1 MLRYTR
7 ITIALRSG
15 CRPAVFFGLSQRVI
29 RMLINRRVVG
39 AFAGL
44 VWAVVIA
51 SGTIGVGFNGLAQ
64 EVGALRSLDSHF
76 PFVVPRSVDTWS
88 TRAEALRFHLLVSLG
103 LWPLPDKTP
112 LQAVEHGEIDL
123 GDYRVSRV
131 YFESFPGFFVTG
143 NLYRPTRLAAP
154 GPGVLAPYGHFRNG
168 RFTDNPPQEVARMI
182 AAGEESHEPNARSPL
197 QAHCAHL
204 ARLGCTVF
212 HYDMIGYAD
221 SQQIPF
227 EVAHGFAKQREG
239 QNAPSAYAFFS
250 PRAELHLQS
259 IMGLQT
265 WNSIRALDFLSSLP
279 EVDPT
284 RIGVTGCSGGG
295 TQTFILTA
303 IDPRVTA
310 AFPAAMVSTGM
321 QGGCVCENCCHLRTV
336 TGNVEITGLAAPRP
350 VALSAANDWTKTM
363 PVDGMPELQ
372 ALYRLVDAA
381 DHTFLSPSL
390 TFPHGYNQVARRV
403 MYAWFDRHLR
413 LQADR
418 HGLSLDQVHR
428 GEIPDDS
435 PLQER
440 PIRFLEP
447 NELSVWNDQH
457 RRPPAGIEIE
467 HQVTAHWRKDQ
478 AAKVQALIDQQPQ
491 EVKRAVRSLL
501 SDLPHGVA
509 DDALRIVIDEPV
521 SSPVLDDPNFAARR
535 QVIGNRTD
543 TPGIEIVRITSKDS
557 EQSRRFT
564 CVITD
569 DPLEWLA
576 DPSVSPIVRASRT
589 TVVINGKGWRV
600 ANQLVDN
607 GREAA
612 GYTFGY
618 NRPQVAR
625 GARAVA
631 WLLDQEE
638 LPADVRVQLVVWDG
652 SPAAAIVAAAAAER
666 KVDQLLI
673 EREYRFE
680 GIESFRDA
688 DFLPGALTL
697 GDSPGFLRIAG
708 IAAPVYLGSRTE
720 EKIDAALKALASE
733 IP

>member
-1 MLRYTR
+1 M
-7 ITIALRSG
+7 
-15 CRPAVFFGLSQRVI
+15 
-29 RMLINRRVVG
+29 
-39 AFAGL
+39 
-44 VWAVVIA
+44 
-51 SGTIGVGFNGLAQ
+51 
-64 EVGALRSLDSHF
+64 RSLDSHF
-76 PFVVPRSVDTWS
+76 PFAVPGSVEIWRD
-88 TRAEALRFHLLVSLG
+88 RAEALRFHLQVSLG

-112 LQAVEHGEIDL
+112 LHAVEHGAIDL

-143 NLYRPTRLAAP
+143 NLYRPSNRAAP
-154 GPGVLAPYGHFRNG
+154 GPGVLTPYGHFRNG
-168 RFTDNPPQEVARMI
+168 RFTDNAPPEVARMI
-182 AAGEESHEPNARSPL
+182 AAGEERLEPNARSPL

-204 ARLGCTVF
+204 ARMGCTVF

-227 EVAHGFAKQREG
+227 KVAHGFAKQREG

-336 TGNVEITGLAAPRP
+336 TGNVEITALAAPRP

-363 PVDGMPELQ
+363 PADGMPELQ
-372 ALYRLVDAA
+372 ALYRLVDAS

-413 LQADR
+413 LGANPQ
-418 HGLSLDQVHR
+418 GLSLDQVHR

-435 PLQER
+435 PLRER

-447 NELSVWNDQH
+447 SELSVWNDQH
-457 RRPPAGIEIE
+457 PHPPAGIEIE
-467 HQVTAHWRKDQ
+467 HQVTTHWRQDQ
-478 AAKVQALIDQQPQ
+478 AAKVQALIDQQPE
-491 EVKRAVRSLL
+491 EVQRAVRSLL
-501 SDLPHGVA
+501 SDLPHGAA
-509 DDALRIVIDEPV
+509 DDALRIVIDEPF
-521 SSPVLDDPNFAARR
+521 SSPVWGDADLTARR

-543 TPGIEIVRITSKDS
+543 TTGIEIVRITTKDS
-557 EQSRRFT
+557 EQTRRFT

-569 DPLEWLA
+569 DPSGWLA
-576 DPSVSPIVRASRT
+576 DRSLTPIMKASST
-589 TVVINGKGWRV
+589 TVVINGQGWRV
-600 ANQLVDN
+600 ANQLVEN

-618 NRPQVAR
+618 NRPRVAQ
-625 GARAVA
+625 GARALA

-638 LPADVRVQLVVWDG
+638 LPPDGRIQLVVWDG

-673 EREYRFE
+673 EQEYSFE
-680 GIESFRDA
+680 GVESLRDA
-688 DFLPGALTL
+688 DFLPGALKL
-697 GDSPGFLRIAG
+697 GDTPGFLKVAG
-708 IAAPVYLGSRTE
+708 VAAPVYLGSRTE
-720 EKIDAALKALASE
+720 EKVEAVLKALAIE
-733 IP
+733 VP